1 MRCDFRCEPSVYFF
15 FRVGDA
21 GSYIRKICGD
31 QIADGCKDMWN
42 IGEDGEFSTC
52 WRDLGLPGLWYM
64 MGVLK
69 ILPMCMR
76 WELATDV

>member
-1 MRCDFRCEPSVYFF
+1 MDRSFF
-15 FRVGDA
+15 PRVGDA

-31 QIADGCKDMWN
+31 QIADGCKDIWN

-69 ILPMCMR
+69 FFADLQ
-76 WELATDV
+76 LASDV